1 MKKVTALKRR
11 TRSTTLRRTV
21 AGSLAAAALVGALAA
36 GVASGATA
44 AGKGGGPLNIWEWQ
58 GGTSYIPVFQAAGQR
73 YTAKYGGTPTLDSVP
88 FASYFTKFTTDVAAG
103 SGVPDVMEMSWTGEY
118 RSLVDSGTLLP
129 LDKYLPSL
137 PKFYG
142 PVMKS
147 LTYKGHIYGIPM
159 DLNTLTIAY
168 NTSLFAKLGLK
179 VPTTFAQLLALGTK
193 IRAAGDQPLAVN
205 LMDGWPDSDLWF
217 SQLAYTDPTHNLITK
232 AEAGTASWNNP
243 QFVQAATDVQEMT
256 KDGLIADGSSSLTL
270 TSLAAAF
277 GSGQTVMMY
286 PAGNFDTSLINQAD
300 NGKFTYKLFPFPP
313 LKAGQ
318 KPLATG
324 GPAIIWSIPA
334 KAANPTGAINY
345 IRETV
350 NKAGY
355 AEEIKRNFIPS
366 APTNTSSNK
375 SAIYTQMV
383 GFQPTAQTRAI
394 FLPADA
400 TELQNAMLALIS
412 GTATPAQV
420 GSDLRTAAAG

>member
-1 MKKVTALKRR
+1 MTKVQRLAGKTGRARWRR
-11 TRSTTLRRTV
+11 
-21 AGSLAAAALVGALAA
+21 VGAGTAAVALIAVALAT

-44 AGKGGGPLNIWEWQ
+44 ASKGGGNLNVWQ
-58 GGTSYIPVFQAAGQR
+58 WQAGTSYIPVFQAAANR
-73 YTAKYGGTPTLDSVP
+73 YSSKYGGTASLIGVP
-88 FASYFTKFTTDVAAG
+88 FASYFTKFTTDLAAD

-118 RSLVDSGTLLP
+118 RALIDSGSLLP

-142 PVMKS
+142 PILKS
-147 LTYKGHIYGIPM
+147 LTYKGHVYGIPM

-168 NTSLFAKLGLK
+168 NTADFKKLGLK

-217 SQLAYTDPTHNLITK
+217 SQLAYTDPTHGLITK

-243 QFVQAATDVQEMT
+243 QFVQAATDVQQMV
-256 KDGLIADGSSSLTL
+256 KSGLIADGSSSLTL

-300 NGKFTYKLFPFPP
+300 AGKFTYKLFPFPP
-313 LKAGQ
+313 LTAGK
-318 KPLATG
+318 KPFATG

-334 KAANPTGAINY
+334 KAPNPTGAINY

-350 NKAGY
+350 NTAGY
-355 AEEIKRNFIPS
+355 AAEVKNDFIPS
-366 APTNTSSNK
+366 APTTATKTNHN
-375 SAIYTQMV
+375 AIYKQFIS
-383 GFQPTAQTRAI
+383 FQPTAQTRAI
-394 FLPADA
+394 FVPAVA
-400 TELQNAMLALIS
+400 TALQNAMQALVA
-412 GTATPAQV
+412 GTETPAQV
-420 GSDLRTAAAG
+420 GTDLQSAAG

>member
-179 VPTTFAQLLALGTK
+179 VP
-193 IRAAGDQPLAVN
+193 
-205 LMDGWPDSDLWF
+205 
-217 SQLAYTDPTHNLITK
+217 
-232 AEAGTASWNNP
+232 
-243 QFVQAATDVQEMT
+243 
-256 KDGLIADGSSSLTL
+256 
-270 TSLAAAF
+270 
-277 GSGQTVMMY
+277 
-286 PAGNFDTSLINQAD
+286 
-300 NGKFTYKLFPFPP
+300 
-313 LKAGQ
+313 
-318 KPLATG
+318 
-324 GPAIIWSIPA
+324 
-334 KAANPTGAINY
+334 
-345 IRETV
+345 
-350 NKAGY
+350 
-355 AEEIKRNFIPS
+355 
-366 APTNTSSNK
+366 
-375 SAIYTQMV
+375 
-383 GFQPTAQTRAI
+383 
-394 FLPADA
+394 
-400 TELQNAMLALIS
+400 
-412 GTATPAQV
+412 
-420 GSDLRTAAAG
+420 